1 MILYKIDTWPQLF
14 TIITKLSPEF
24 NAYANPISFH
34 LIFALPGED
43 GGRQEGQEGGE
54 R

>member
-24 NAYANPISFH
+24 NPISFH